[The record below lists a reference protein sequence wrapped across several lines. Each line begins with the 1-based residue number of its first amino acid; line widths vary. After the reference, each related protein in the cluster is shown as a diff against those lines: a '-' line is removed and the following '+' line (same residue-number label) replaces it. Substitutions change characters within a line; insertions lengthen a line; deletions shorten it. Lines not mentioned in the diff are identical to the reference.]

1 VTCKIYIGFFFEI
14 VFRLFKEKNIPFIR
28 KSISFVWKTNIPFF
42 RNSISFIWKKK
53 YYVYSKKKFFI
64 INKKEYIDISFIN
77 INPV

>member
-1 VTCKIYIGFFFEI
+1 MTCKIYIGFFFEI

-53 YYVYSKKKFFI
+53 YYVYSKKNFSLLIRK
-64 INKKEYIDISFIN
+64 N
-77 INPV
+77 ILIFLL